1 MRILDAKYEL
11 ATPEEIRAVQLQRVQ
26 RLLAFSMATNGFY
39 GDRLRAA
46 GVDPSGV
53 NSLRAFAELVPTVS
67 KSDFLLDQQADPPM
81 GRRHAYARSL
91 REPLFVCTTSGT
103 TGQGQEIHAQTAS
116 EMSVTGR
123 VYSYMYHWAG
133 LDVGDQLFLTL
144 PITMLGGG
152 VLEYQG
158 ALSYGLSAYS
168 VGTYDAERKV
178 ELMLRYQPEGVLA
191 NTSYMGRL
199 GSIVAGLGDHPR
211 PRSLITGAEGAGL
224 AYLHRLEALW
234 GARVYDRY
242 GSTQAGNDH
251 LFTCDQGIGTAQ
263 RPGMMH
269 NLDPYV
275 LLEVID
281 PETGQQAEDGQLGEL
296 VVTSLYRWDSPLIRC
311 RIGDW
316 GIYHDSSYCSC
327 GRPFGGIEVA
337 SIFRR
342 DDMRKVKGVQ
352 VWPKV
357 VNDAVFESADVEE
370 FRATLATADDGTDTA
385 AIELMLK
392 REVPPNQGAS
402 VAEAVGDRL
411 HDRIGIHFTVIARPF
426 GSFEVDENK
435 AKRWTD
441 TRDHVIRSGSKG

>member
-1 MRILDAKYEL
+1 MRILDARYEL

-26 RLLAFSMATNGFY
+26 RLLAFSMVTNSFY
-39 GDRLRAA
+39 GDRLRSA
-46 GVDPSGV
+46 GVDPSRV
-53 NSLRAFAELVPTVS
+53 DSLQAFADLVPTVS
-67 KSDFLLDQQADPPM
+67 KPDFLQDQQADPPM
-81 GRRHAYARSL
+81 GRRHGYARSQ

-103 TGQGQEIHAQTAS
+103 TGQGQEIHAQTAG
-116 EMSVTGR
+116 EMAVTGR

-168 VGTYDAERKV
+168 VGNYDAGRKV

-199 GSIVAGLGDHPR
+199 GSIVAGLDVRPR

-224 AYLHRLEALW
+224 AYLQRLEALW
-234 GARVYDRY
+234 EARVYDRY

-251 LFTCDQGIGTAQ
+251 LFTCDKGIGTTD

-281 PETGQQAEDGQLGEL
+281 PETGRQVEDGQLGEL

-327 GRPFGGIEVA
+327 GRPFAGIEVA

-357 VNDAVFESADVEE
+357 VNDAVFESTDVEE
-370 FRATLATADDGTDTA
+370 FRATLATAQDGSDTA
-385 AIELMLK
+385 SIELMLK
-392 REVPPNQGAS
+392 RDVPLNQSAS
-402 VAEAVGDRL
+402 IADVVAVRLRDRVGIGFAV
-411 HDRIGIHFTVIARPF
+411 TAVPF
-426 GSFEVDENK
+426 ASFDVDENK
-435 AKRWTD
+435 ARRWND
-441 TRDHVIRSGSKG
+441 TRDHVIRPNA